1 MIKSLLKK
9 NKIAQRVKAVKDL
22 FLEKLDNLIL
32 KSDQQISQSSS
43 LSEENTKIHHN
54 TNILLEKTREVQ
66 SISNYLMENGI
77 LLLKSSID
85 TVKGIQQILDAFQR
99 WQEKTDNMLSKM
111 RTESQH
117 SLSEMR
123 AESQHSLSEMRAES
137 QHSFSEIRA
146 ESQQYYQYTIQKL
159 IEIQENSRSQE
170 TFIRETLAN
179 IYSDIH
185 NQKFKVVTDL
195 PSFKDIEAELMS
207 YLYSYLPHHRAVDIG
222 ANRGEV
228 SHRLLQAGYE
238 VYAFEPFPPVV
249 EKLKER
255 LGNKPNLHI
264 FPFALGKVNE
274 ERELHIVSDE
284 KLLSNPDGQQL
295 YPDSDYTLLSSL
307 SKHSLPEG
315 LIFTETIP
323 ISVRNLESL
332 HASSEIPSDIGLV
345 KIDTE
350 GSDLEVILGM
360 GEHRY
365 PVVVAE
371 FWDSKFPFGQ
381 FGANNK
387 LEDLVDE
394 MRRRGY
400 DWFIVIYKIF
410 LSNDVSYY
418 CNNKFSIEN
427 SWGNVFFFQDYQ
439 VFSQALKW
447 CSAVM
452 PATYFSNN
460 I

>member
-284 KLLSNPDGQQL
+284 KLLSNPDGPQL

>member
-284 KLLSNPDGQQL
+284 KLLSNPDGPQL

-394 MRRRGY
+394 MRGRGY